1 LNDSIQKSLNN
12 LEQYLSVRLHSLRD
26 EFLRSKTQERQ
37 AFSEENPTTIQ
48 EILHGIEHLE
58 QIVESMQVVMTSN
71 HALLS
76 NRLYHHQQLPFERA
90 HNANDHAGP
99 LSNGLNKPLTITEER
114 VTNGV
119 EPEGVTGQ
127 AQLEE

>member
-1 LNDSIQKSLNN
+1 
-12 LEQYLSVRLHSLRD
+12 LRN
-26 EFLRSKTQERQ
+26 KTQGQGYQ
-37 AFSEENPTTIQ
+37 AFYEENPTSIQ

-90 HNANDHAGP
+90 HNANDHAKP
-99 LSNGLNKPLTITEER
+99 TSNGVNKPLTITEER
-114 VTNGV
+114 VSNGL
-119 EPEGVTGQ
+119 EPGGIAGQ
-127 AQLEE
+127 AQMEE